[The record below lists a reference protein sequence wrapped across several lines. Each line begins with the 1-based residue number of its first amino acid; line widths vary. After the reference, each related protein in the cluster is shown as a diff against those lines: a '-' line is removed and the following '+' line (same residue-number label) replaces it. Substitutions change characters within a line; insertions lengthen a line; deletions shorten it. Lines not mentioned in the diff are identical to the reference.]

1 MERTLLSRW
10 ESVYATGGDG
20 LVVGTCFG
28 SATRRC
34 LLEQRKGLRDDS
46 RLLAIHC
53 ARFLDENKLE
63 DITVFEVGA
72 FLGITDYF
80 IVATGRNG
88 RHLKAASDKLL
99 KDLRERG
106 VKRLGVEGYEAC
118 KWVLVDLVDAVVHL
132 FDKESRKF
140 YDLELLWGDC
150 ARLDWSTGHE
160 GIAASESTE
169 SLRRVAGDS

>member
-1 MERTLLSRW
+1 M
-10 ESVYATGGDG
+10 
-20 LVVGTCFG
+20 
-28 SATRRC
+28 
-34 LLEQRKGLRDDS
+34 EQRNGLRGDS

-72 FLGITDYF
+72 SLGITDYF

-99 KDLRERG
+99 KELREQG
-106 VKRLGVEGYEAC
+106 IKRYGVEGYEAC

-150 ARLDWSTGHE
+150 PRLDWSAGGKE
-160 GIAASESTE
+160 IAASESTE
-169 SLRRVAGDS
+169 SLASGGG

>member
-1 MERTLLSRW
+1 M
-10 ESVYATGGDG
+10 
-20 LVVGTCFG
+20 
-28 SATRRC
+28 
-34 LLEQRKGLRDDS
+34 EQRNGLRGDS

-72 FLGITDYF
+72 SIGITDYF

-99 KDLRERG
+99 KELREQG
-106 VKRLGVEGYEAC
+106 IKRLGVEGYEAC
-118 KWVLVDLVDAVVHL
+118 KWVLVDLLDAVVHL

-150 ARLDWSTGHE
+150 PRLDWRAGDE
-160 GIAASESTE
+160 KIGASESAE

>member
-1 MERTLLSRW
+1 M
-10 ESVYATGGDG
+10 
-20 LVVGTCFG
+20 
-28 SATRRC
+28 
-34 LLEQRKGLRDDS
+34 EQRKGLGGDS

-63 DITVFEVGA
+63 DITILEVGA
-72 FLGITDYF
+72 SLGITDYF

-88 RHLKAASDKLL
+88 RHLKAVSDKML
-99 KDLRERG
+99 KELREQG
-106 VKRLGVEGYEAC
+106 VKRFGVEGYEAC

-150 ARLDWSTGHE
+150 ARLDWGAGDDE
-160 GIAASESTE
+160 IAASESTE
-169 SLRRVAGDS
+169 SLHRVAGDS